1 MATKKERRSGEMPA
15 LPSEAQMIPYM
26 AVMLLIAVVLL
37 ARTAWSE

>member
-1 MATKKERRSGEMPA
+1 MPA

>member
-1 MATKKERRSGEMPA
+1 MPA
-15 LPSEAQMIPYM
+15 LPIEAQMIPFM

>member
-1 MATKKERRSGEMPA
+1 MPA
-15 LPSEAQMIPYM
+15 LPSETQMIPFM